1 MLDDCLQYIAQN
13 KLEVFVVILSILG
26 VWLTAKEKI
35 ITWPVGIVSC
45 AVYAYI
51 FFKDALYGDSS
62 LQVFYVL
69 ISFYGWYEW
78 LYGGEKDD
86 KLHISKASVKTLIL
100 LLILCIPS
108 TILIRMLLS
117 LTNSNTP
124 YLDSITTALSLAAT
138 WMMAKKLIE
147 NWLVWIFTD
156 AIYVALY
163 IIKHLYLT
171 SLLYFIFTLLAVYGY
186 YVWKKQIKPS
196 YA

>member
-1 MLDDCLQYIAQN
+1 MFDTCLQYLAQN
-13 KLEVFVVILSILG
+13 KLEIFAVLLSIAG
-26 VWLTAKEKI
+26 VWLTAKEKV

-45 AVYAYI
+45 AIYAYI

-62 LQVFYVL
+62 LQVFYVV

-78 LYGGEKDD
+78 LYGGLKND
-86 KLHISKASVKTLIL
+86 KLHVATASVKTLIL
-100 LLILCIPS
+100 LAALCIPGFL
-108 TILIRMLLS
+108 LIRMLLS

-124 YLDSITTALSLAAT
+124 YLDSITTALSLAGT

-147 NWLVWIFTD
+147 NWFVWIFTD
-156 AIYVALY
+156 IIYVGLY

-186 YVWKKQIKPS
+186 YVWRKQLQPS
-196 YA
+196 NV

>member
-1 MLDDCLQYIAQN
+1 MIQDCLQYLAQN
-13 KLEVFVVILSILG
+13 KLEVFAVILSIAG

-35 ITWPVGIVSC
+35 ITWPVGIISC

-51 FFKDALYGDSS
+51 FFNDALYGDSS

-78 LYGGEKDD
+78 MYGGEKDD
-86 KLHISKASVKTLIL
+86 TLHVSAASLKTLAV
-100 LLILCIPS
+100 LLILCIPG
-108 TILIRMLLS
+108 TLLIRMLLS

-147 NWLVWIFTD
+147 NWLVWILTD
-156 AIYVALY
+156 LIYVGLY
-163 IIKHLYLT
+163 VIKHLYLT

-186 YVWKKQIKPS
+186 YVWKKQMKP
-196 YA
+196 YFA